1 MPDGQ
6 QQEEREPDEHDER
19 GEEAQAGVRLFSLA
33 TNACVPSSPV
43 VVVGPVDRLGVDRR
57 FFAWCRDVPSGWLG
71 HPGESSA
78 APAFGP
84 RQRRAARPYFVRVG
98 MAVRPENRG
107 ARLAECG
114 LDALAEAGLALGLAG
129 SLAEAM
135 QTVAEAA
142 ARAAGAEVVVVRIAD
157 DARISLKACA
167 VATSSAAVGAELEG
181 SRVPLADIPEYE
193 VSDAEHLPESVQSA
207 AERVRASSVVLI
219 PLHLEGRVEGSIELM
234 RAGRAFDDVER
245 RFARLAAG
253 QAVLAI
259 RAFEGGAGAGEADP
273 GARLGLAGE
282 ALAAGADGVRTAEE
296 ITRFA
301 TEATGALAGLLW
313 RRGPDG
319 ALGLVAS
326 LGTVV
331 PDDALPSARA
341 AVERALLGRR
351 PVAVEDIAGLPALAT
366 LSATLQLGQPSIGAL
381 QLLFS
386 PDSEPTDVALATL
399 ATFGVRAAHA
409 LRATFQ
415 ARTVALELERT
426 RALLAVVG
434 QAISELS
441 LAHTLETAVAR
452 VGELLEADR
461 LAVYLREDDRL
472 YAAAGIGLAGP
483 HLLLANRLLE
493 LALGPFRSRGILV
506 VQEVAADPRLTGVGD
521 AAAETGIEAAIAVPL
536 LAGHDVIGLLGVFPA
551 RGRILTENESALLS
565 ALAVQLAVAVQN
577 AQLHERAKQLGE
589 ERERALEAERAASK
603 RVRALYEI
611 SRSFAQSLSLEATL
625 EAVAST
631 VVDVLG
637 VDIALIHMPDE
648 RRERLMP
655 RAIKVAEPRLEE
667 AIGSIIYKPQ
677 AFGAH
682 PVQLL
687 FRDAEPFLLT
697 RQTAEEIG
705 TPAIALVPF
714 LERGWTGA
722 VVPIATPAEVL
733 ASLTLISVQPGSPV
747 TAETIEQATAIGGQ
761 AALAIDNAR
770 LYQQQKQ
777 FSDTMQR
784 SLLPHSVPKLQGLE
798 LGDAYESSARVEVGG
813 DVYDFMELGDGRLAV
828 TLGDVTGHGI
838 EAAADM
844 AMAKF
849 VFRSLAREHPEPG
862 DFLKSA
868 NEVVVGEIAP
878 GKFITLAYMLID
890 GGKGE
895 VAAAGAGHPPPRIV
909 GADGSVTSL
918 ETRGLVLGIEPGQHY
933 EEVRAILDVG
943 GAVVLYTDGV
953 IEARWQSELY
963 GVERLDRVLSEQ
975 RELSAND
982 LARVVLDDCRAFA
995 RGELADDCAVVVVK
1009 RTA

>member
-1 MPDGQ
+1 
-6 QQEEREPDEHDER
+6 
-19 GEEAQAGVRLFSLA
+19 
-33 TNACVPSSPV
+33 
-43 VVVGPVDRLGVDRR
+43 
-57 FFAWCRDVPSGWLG
+57 
-71 HPGESSA
+71 
-78 APAFGP
+78 
-84 RQRRAARPYFVRVG
+84 

-107 ARLAECG
+107 AGLAEGG
-114 LDALAEAGLALGLAG
+114 LDALAEAGVALGLAE

-142 ARAAGAEVVVVRIAD
+142 ARAAGAEVVVVRIVD
-157 DARISLKACA
+157 DARTSLKACA
-167 VATSSAAVGAELEG
+167 VSTSSAAVGAELEG
-181 SRVPLADIPEYE
+181 SGLPLADVPEHE
-193 VSDAEHLPESVQSA
+193 VSDAEHLPGSVRRA
-207 AERVRASSVVLI
+207 AERVGASSVLLI
-219 PLHLEGRVEGSIELM
+219 PVQVDGGIEGSIEFM
-234 RAGRAFDDVER
+234 RAGDAFDDSER
-245 RFARLAAG
+245 RLARLAAG

-259 RAFEGGAGAGEADP
+259 RAFEGRAGGSEADP
-273 GARLGLAGE
+273 QATLSLAGE
-282 ALAAGADGVRTAEE
+282 ALAAGAEGIRTADE
-296 ITRFA
+296 ITRYA
-301 TEATGALAGLLW
+301 MEATGALAGLLW
-313 RRGPDG
+313 QRGPDG
-319 ALGLVAS
+319 ALELAAS
-326 LGTVV
+326 LSTVV
-331 PDDALPSARA
+331 PEDALKSARA
-341 AVERALLGRR
+341 AAERALLGRQ
-351 PVAVEDIAGLPALAT
+351 PVAVEGIAGLPGLAT

-386 PDSEPTDVALATL
+386 RDSEPTGVALATL

-409 LRATFQ
+409 LRSNSQ

-452 VGELLEADR
+452 VGELLDADR

-483 HLLLANRLLE
+483 HVLLANRLLE
-493 LALGPFRSRGILV
+493 LALGPSRSRGILV
-506 VQEVAADPRLTGVGD
+506 VQDVASDPRLGGVGD
-521 AAAETGIEAAIAVPL
+521 AASETGIEAAIAVPL

-551 RGRILTENESALLS
+551 RGRLLTENESALLS

-589 ERERALEAERAASK
+589 ERERALDAERAASK
-603 RVRALYEI
+603 RLRALYEI

-631 VVDVLG
+631 VVEVLG
-637 VDIALIHMPDE
+637 VDIALIRMPDE
-648 RRERLMP
+648 RREWLLP

-667 AIGSIIYKPQ
+667 AVRPIIYKPL

-687 FRDAEPFLLT
+687 FRNGEPFVMT
-697 RQTAEEIG
+697 RRTVEEIG
-705 TPAIALVPF
+705 PPATALLPF

-784 SLLPHSVPKLQGLE
+784 SLLPHSVPKLQRLE

-862 DFLKSA
+862 DFLQSA

-890 GGKGE
+890 GSKGE
-895 VAAAGAGHPPPRIV
+895 VAAAGAGHPPPRV
-909 GADGSVTSL
+909 VKADGSVTGL

-933 EEVRAILDVG
+933 EEVRTTLDVG

-953 IEARWQSELY
+953 IEARWQNELY

-975 RELSAND
+975 RELSANE
-982 LARVVLDDCRAFA
+982 LAQTVLDDCRDFA

>member
-1 MPDGQ
+1 
-6 QQEEREPDEHDER
+6 
-19 GEEAQAGVRLFSLA
+19 
-33 TNACVPSSPV
+33 
-43 VVVGPVDRLGVDRR
+43 
-57 FFAWCRDVPSGWLG
+57 
-71 HPGESSA
+71 
-78 APAFGP
+78 
-84 RQRRAARPYFVRVG
+84 

-107 ARLAECG
+107 VGLAEGG
-114 LDALAEAGLALGLAG
+114 LEALAQAGLALGLAD
-129 SLAEAM
+129 SLSEAM

-142 ARAAGAEVVVVRIAD
+142 ARAVGAEVVVVRVVD
-157 DARISLKACA
+157 DARASLNACA
-167 VATSSAAVGAELEG
+167 VAASSAAVGAELEG
-181 SRVPLADIPEYE
+181 SRLPLAGLPENE
-193 VSDAEHLPESVQSA
+193 VSEAEHLPESLRRA
-207 AERVRASSVVLI
+207 AERVQASSVLLI
-219 PLHLEGRVEGSIELM
+219 PVRIDGRVEGSVELM
-234 RAGRAFDDVER
+234 RKGDAFDDVER
-245 RFARLAAG
+245 RLARLAAG
-253 QAVLAI
+253 QAALAI
-259 RAFEGGAGAGEADP
+259 RAFEGGAGTNAIDAEAT
-273 GARLGLAGE
+273 LSLAGE
-282 ALAAGADGVRTAEE
+282 ALAAGADGIRTAAE

-313 RRGPDG
+313 RRSPEGV
-319 ALGLVAS
+319 LELVAS
-326 LGTVV
+326 VGTVL
-331 PDDALPSARA
+331 PDDAQRPA
-341 AVERALLGRR
+341 AAAAERALLGRQA
-351 PVAVEDIAGLPALAT
+351 VAVERMRDLPVPST
-366 LSATLQLGQPSIGAL
+366 LSAALQLGQPPIGAL

-386 PDSEPTDVALATL
+386 PGSEPNEVALATL
-399 ATFGVRAAHA
+399 ATFGVRAAQA
-409 LRATFQ
+409 LRASFQ

-426 RALLAVVG
+426 RALLGVVG

-461 LAVYLREDDRL
+461 LAVYLRDDDRL

-483 HLLLANRLLE
+483 HVLVANRLLE
-493 LALGPFRSRGILV
+493 LALGPFRSRGMLV
-506 VQEVAADPRLTGVGD
+506 VQDVASDPRLGGVVD
-521 AAAETGIEAAIAVPL
+521 AAAEAGIEAAIAVPL
-536 LAGHDVIGLLGVFPA
+536 LAGQDLVGLLGVYPIK
-551 RGRILTENESALLS
+551 GRILTENETALLS

-589 ERERALEAERAASK
+589 ERERALDAERSASK

-611 SRSFAQSLSLEATL
+611 SRSFAQSLSLDATL
-625 EAVAST
+625 EAVAGT
-631 VVDVLG
+631 VVDVLD
-637 VDIALIHMPDE
+637 VDIALIRMPDE
-648 RRERLMP
+648 RREWLMP

-667 AIGSIIYKPQ
+667 AAGSILYKAE

-687 FRDAEPFLLT
+687 FRNGEPFQIT
-697 RQTAEEIG
+697 RQTALEIG
-705 TPAIALVPF
+705 PPATALLPF

-733 ASLTLISVQPGSPV
+733 ASLAIISVQPGSPV
-747 TAETIEQATAIGGQ
+747 TAETIDQATAIGGQ

-784 SLLPHSVPKLQGLE
+784 SLLPRSVPELQGLE
-798 LGDAYESSARVEVGG
+798 LGDAYESSAHVEVGG

-828 TLGDVTGHGI
+828 ALGDVTGHGI

-862 DFLKSA
+862 DFLQSA

-878 GKFITLAYMLID
+878 GKFITLVYMLID
-890 GGKGE
+890 GRKGE
-895 VAAAGAGHPPPRIV
+895 VAAAGAGHPAPRIV
-909 GADGSVTSL
+909 GVDGSVTGL

-933 EEVRAILDVG
+933 GEVRATLQIG

-953 IEARWQSELY
+953 IEARREGELY
-963 GVERLDRVLSEQ
+963 GVERLDHVLSE
-975 RELSAND
+975 RRDLSANQ
-982 LARVVLDDCRAFA
+982 LAQVVLDDCRAFA

>member
-1 MPDGQ
+1 M
-6 QQEEREPDEHDER
+6 
-19 GEEAQAGVRLFSLA
+19 
-33 TNACVPSSPV
+33 
-43 VVVGPVDRLGVDRR
+43 
-57 FFAWCRDVPSGWLG
+57 
-71 HPGESSA
+71 
-78 APAFGP
+78 
-84 RQRRAARPYFVRVG
+84 
-98 MAVRPENRG
+98 
-107 ARLAECG
+107 
-114 LDALAEAGLALGLAG
+114 
-129 SLAEAM
+129 
-135 QTVAEAA
+135 
-142 ARAAGAEVVVVRIAD
+142 
-157 DARISLKACA
+157 
-167 VATSSAAVGAELEG
+167 
-181 SRVPLADIPEYE
+181 
-193 VSDAEHLPESVQSA
+193 
-207 AERVRASSVVLI
+207 
-219 PLHLEGRVEGSIELM
+219 
-234 RAGRAFDDVER
+234 
-245 RFARLAAG
+245 
-253 QAVLAI
+253 
-259 RAFEGGAGAGEADP
+259 
-273 GARLGLAGE
+273 
-282 ALAAGADGVRTAEE
+282 RTADE

-301 TEATGALAGLLW
+301 REATGALAGLLW
-313 RRGPDG
+313 RRSPEGT
-319 ALGLVAS
+319 LELVAS
-326 LGTVV
+326 VGTVL
-331 PDDALPSARA
+331 PGDALLPA
-341 AVERALLGRR
+341 AAAAERALLGRQ
-351 PVAVEDIAGLPALAT
+351 AVRVERIDDHPGLAT
-366 LSATLQLGQPSIGAL
+366 LSATLQLGQPPIGAL

-386 PDSEPTDVALATL
+386 PGSEPSDVCLATL

-409 LRATFQ
+409 LRASFQ
-415 ARTVALELERT
+415 ARTMALELERT

-461 LAVYLREDDRL
+461 LGVYLRDDDRL

-483 HLLLANRLLE
+483 HVLLANRLLE
-493 LALGPFRSRGILV
+493 LSLGPFRSRGMLV
-506 VQEVAADPRLTGVGD
+506 IQDVASDPRLAGVGD
-521 AAAETGIEAAIAVPL
+521 AAAEAGIEAAIAVPL
-536 LAGHDVIGLLGVFPA
+536 LAGRDVIGLLGVFPT
-551 RGRILTENESALLS
+551 RGRMLTENESALLS

-589 ERERALEAERAASK
+589 ERERALDAERAASK

-637 VDIALIHMPDE
+637 VDIALIRMPDE
-648 RRERLMP
+648 RREWLMP
-655 RAIKVAEPRLEE
+655 RAIKVAAPRLED
-667 AIGSIIYKPQ
+667 AARSMMYKPQ

-687 FRDAEPFLLT
+687 FRNAEPFQIT
-697 RQTAEEIG
+697 RQTVEAIG
-705 TPAIALVPF
+705 QPATALLPF

-733 ASLTLISVQPGSPV
+733 ASLTIISVQPGSPV
-747 TAETIEQATAIGGQ
+747 TVDTIEQATAIGGQ

-784 SLLPHSVPKLQGLE
+784 SLLPRSVPELQGLE
-798 LGDAYESSARVEVGG
+798 LGDAYESSAHVEVGG

-849 VFRSLAREHPEPG
+849 VFRSLAREHPEPS
-862 DFLKSA
+862 DFLQSA

-878 GKFITLAYMLID
+878 GKFITLVYMVID

-895 VAAAGAGHPPPRIV
+895 VAAAGAGHPAPRIV
-909 GADGSVTSL
+909 GADRSVRGL
-918 ETRGLVLGIEPGQHY
+918 ETRGLVLGIEPGQRY
-933 EEVRAILDVG
+933 EEVRATLDVG

-953 IEARWQSELY
+953 IESRWEGELY
-963 GVERLDRVLSEQ
+963 GVERLDRLLSE
-975 RELSAND
+975 RRDLSANE
-982 LARVVLDDCRAFA
+982 LAQAVLDDCRAFA

>member
-1 MPDGQ
+1 
-6 QQEEREPDEHDER
+6 
-19 GEEAQAGVRLFSLA
+19 
-33 TNACVPSSPV
+33 
-43 VVVGPVDRLGVDRR
+43 
-57 FFAWCRDVPSGWLG
+57 
-71 HPGESSA
+71 
-78 APAFGP
+78 
-84 RQRRAARPYFVRVG
+84 
-98 MAVRPENRG
+98 MAVRPEHRG
-107 ARLAECG
+107 VGLAEGG
-114 LDALAEAGLALGLAG
+114 LEALAEAGLALGLAG
-129 SLAEAM
+129 SLSEAM

-142 ARAAGAEVVVVRIAD
+142 ARAAGAEVVVVRVAD
-157 DARISLKACA
+157 DARTSLNACA

-181 SRVPLADIPEYE
+181 SRLPLADVSEYE
-193 VSDAEHLPESVQSA
+193 VSDPERLPESVRRA
-207 AERVRASSVVLI
+207 AERVQASSVLLI
-219 PLHLEGRVEGSIELM
+219 PIQIDGRVEGSVELM
-234 RAGRAFDDVER
+234 RAGRAFDEGER

-253 QAVLAI
+253 QAALAI
-259 RAFEGGAGAGEADP
+259 RAFEGGAGAGEIDAE
-273 GARLGLAGE
+273 ATLGLAGE
-282 ALAAGADGVRTAEE
+282 ALAAGADGLRTADE

-301 TEATGALAGLLW
+301 REATGALAGLLW
-313 RRGPDG
+313 RRSPEGV
-319 ALGLVAS
+319 LELVAS
-326 LGTVV
+326 VGTVL
-331 PDDALPSARA
+331 PDDALLPA
-341 AVERALLGRR
+341 AAAAERALLGRQ
-351 PVAVEDIAGLPALAT
+351 AVGVERIGDLPGLAT

-386 PDSEPTDVALATL
+386 SGSEPSDVALATL

-409 LRATFQ
+409 LRASFQ

-461 LAVYLREDDRL
+461 LAVYLLDDDKL
-472 YAAAGIGLAGP
+472 YAAADIGLAGP
-483 HLLLANRLLE
+483 HVLLANRLLE
-493 LALGPFRSRGILV
+493 LSLGPFRSRGMLV
-506 VQEVAADPRLTGVGD
+506 IQDIASDPRLAGVGD

-551 RGRILTENESALLS
+551 RGRMLTENESALLS

-589 ERERALEAERAASK
+589 ERERALDAERAASK

-611 SRSFAQSLSLEATL
+611 SRSFAQSLSLDATL

-637 VDIALIHMPDE
+637 VDIALIRMPDE
-648 RRERLMP
+648 RREWLMP
-655 RAIKVAEPRLEE
+655 RAIKVAEPRL
-667 AIGSIIYKPQ
+667 ADAARSMMFKPQ

-687 FRDAEPFLLT
+687 FRNAEPFQIT
-697 RQTAEEIG
+697 RQTVEAIG
-705 TPAIALVPF
+705 QPATALLPF

-733 ASLTLISVQPGSPV
+733 ASLTIISVQPGSPV
-747 TAETIEQATAIGGQ
+747 TADTIDQATAIGGQ

-784 SLLPHSVPKLQGLE
+784 SLLPRSVPKLQGLE
-798 LGDAYESSARVEVGG
+798 LGDAYESSAHVEVGG

-862 DFLKSA
+862 DFLQSA

-878 GKFITLAYMLID
+878 GKFITLVYMVID

-895 VAAAGAGHPPPRIV
+895 VAAAGAGHPAPRIV
-909 GADGSVTSL
+909 GADGSVTAL
-918 ETRGLVLGIEPGQHY
+918 ETRGLVLGIEPGQQY
-933 EEVRAILDVG
+933 EEVRATLDVG

-953 IEARWQSELY
+953 IEARWEGELY
-963 GVERLDRVLSEQ
+963 GVERLEGVLSE
-975 RELSAND
+975 RRDLSANK
-982 LARVVLDDCRAFA
+982 LAQAVLDDCRAFA